1 METRNTLTINEL
13 SNVPAIITTSH
24 SENLSARYLQI
35 NTMNIIEELQK
46 ADWQPFNYFSK
57 KQFGFHMINFGTPT
71 SKFQEGNIDLTLT
84 NSHDGTTRFKLYVR
98 VYRLVCSNG
107 LIAPTDAFGVNFKH
121 MGNQDQ
127 IKEHIKEQ
135 IGFVIE
141 YSQSVK
147 NLIGQFIATELTTD
161 QKLQFAQQAGELKW
175 GTESKISPTDLIIPR
190 REIDNKPTLWHTF
203 NTVQENMIKG
213 GITYQTQTQRRTLT
227 TRPVKN
233 PIVDLQLNKNLWQ
246 LASSFVNN

>member
-1 METRNTLTINEL
+1 
-13 SNVPAIITTSH
+13 
-24 SENLSARYLQI
+24 
-35 NTMNIIEELQK
+35 MNIVEELQQ
-46 ADWQPFNYFSK
+46 ANWQPFDYFAK
-57 KQFGFHMINFGTPT
+57 KQFGFHMIKFGTPT
-71 SKFQEGNIDLTLT
+71 SKFKEGNIDLALT

-98 VYRLVCSNG
+98 IYRLVCSNG
-107 LIAPTDAFGVNFKH
+107 LISPTDAFGINFKH
-121 MGNQDQ
+121 MGSQDQ

-141 YSQSVK
+141 YSQTVK
-147 NLIGQFIATELTTD
+147 NQIDQFIETELSQD

-175 GTESKISPTDLIIPR
+175 GTESRISPTDLIIPR

-213 GITYQTQTQRRTLT
+213 GIAYQTQKRTLT

-233 PIVDLQLNKNLWQ
+233 PIIDLQLNKNLWQ
-246 LASSFVNN
+246 LASTYINN